1 MYEKRRAIHRKMI
14 VHPELKAAVED
25 RLKAGWSPEQIAGR
39 MRLER
44 HPIRVSHETIYRFT
58 CSKDGRAEQFYRH
71 LPEHRRRRR
80 PRGYQGA
87 GGGRIVLPD
96 EQIAARDEIRRTVA
110 REALGRFAVG
120 EEELIECCKFL
131 AERWHAWSREGRPI
145 AAAAY
150 KIFLAEGVRL
160 LQVHHGMSFDDINAI
175 VGFQGGG
182 GQRTL
187 EIIWPDWAKEQTER
201 LVATLKAQDLTKEHL
216 EAFAAFLQTAFQDAI
231 FHRLQSFERHAFEY
245 GHARLAGMH
254 SDLQGMS
261 VAVEQAVRAMGGQ
274 GTQGAMGEFG

>member
-1 MYEKRRAIHRKMI
+1 M
-14 VHPELKAAVED
+14 V
-25 RLKAGWSPEQIAGR
+25 
-39 MRLER
+39 
-44 HPIRVSHETIYRFT
+44 
-58 CSKDGRAEQFYRH
+58 
-71 LPEHRRRRR
+71 
-80 PRGYQGA
+80 PRGS
-87 GGGRIVLPD
+87 PD
-96 EQIAARDEIRRTVA
+96 RS
-110 REALGRFAVG
+110 
-120 EEELIECCKFL
+120 CCVQD
-131 AERWHAWSREGRPI
+131 
-145 AAAAY
+145 
-150 KIFLAEGVRL
+150 FLAEGVRL

-261 VAVEQAVRAMGGQ
+261 VADEQAVRAMGGQ
-274 GTQGAMGEFG
+274 GTQLAYMFRDLWNGTDVVRIMKRNKTLLEQGKPPEELLGAINALRERGGAHEVAADLILAARIRGAVHHTLQISNQLELEKRLVRDLRAAALTHVHLTSIQVDISELPNPE

>member
-120 EEELIECCKFL
+120 EEELIKCCKFL

-150 KIFLAEGVRL
+150 KIFSRRACACCHCTL
-160 LQVHHGMSFDDINAI
+160 INQI
-175 VGFQGGG
+175 LRFQGILE
-182 GQRTL
+182 QFCTL
-187 EIIWPDWAKEQTER
+187 NCNISTGCS
-201 LVATLKAQDLTKEHL
+201 LQDLTP
-216 EAFAAFLQTAFQDAI
+216 
-231 FHRLQSFERHAFEY
+231 FERFQISS
-245 GHARLAGMH
+245 ARIRSA
-254 SDLQGMS
+254 
-261 VAVEQAVRAMGGQ
+261 
-274 GTQGAMGEFG
+274 